1 MLVSDFGY
9 ELPEELIAQR
19 PPEVRGTSRMMTLD
33 RGTGAFADR
42 MFAELPSLLRAGDL
56 LVLNDS
62 RVIPARTVC
71 AAGRVGYAGEVAGA
85 EWVGGGVADGEAGG
99 RGTSGMRW

>member
-19 PPEVRGTSRMMTLD
+19 PPEVRGTSRMLTLD
-33 RGTGAFADR
+33 RRSGVFADR
-42 MFAELPSLLRAGDL
+42 SFGELPSLLQAGDL

-62 RVIPARTVC
+62 RVIPARLF
-71 AAGRVGYAGEVAGA
+71 ANAGRVDDAGEVAGS
-85 EWVGGGVADGEAGG
+85 EWACGGAADGATGGGE
-99 RGTSGMRW
+99 